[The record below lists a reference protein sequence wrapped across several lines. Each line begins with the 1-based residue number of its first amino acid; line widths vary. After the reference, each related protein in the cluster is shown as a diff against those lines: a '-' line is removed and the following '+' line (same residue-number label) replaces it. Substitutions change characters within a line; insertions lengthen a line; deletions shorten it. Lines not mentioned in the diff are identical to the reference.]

1 MCILFPPV
9 FPEGIMTL
17 IKTYHIPPGLEHVQ
31 SPSPRWHLCFQQL
44 SSMFAFWLATLGLG
58 GNCSLRSSCP
68 SFPIPSP
75 PLQCKEEKQSL
86 QSTEDKKLLLC
97 LELIAQKKSK
107 QHKTGVPWGY
117 SAIWPLKMRH
127 LPRKKTPRVNK

>member
-44 SSMFAFWLATLGLG
+44 SSMFAFWLAILGLG

-117 SAIWPLKMRH
+117 SAIWPLKMRC